1 MTLSQILTP
10 SIEKAVQALFD
21 IAIEKVE
28 FQTTRK
34 EFEGDITMVIFP
46 LLKVVKSNPVEL
58 GNKIGNYLV
67 ENVAEVSRFNVVS
80 GFLNI
85 VISDEYYLNFFN
97 EIKDDAKFGFVTPNP
112 EDKAV
117 MVEYSSPNT
126 NKPLHL
132 GHVRN
137 NLLGYSV
144 AEIIKASGKKVYK
157 TQIINDRGI
166 HICKSML
173 AWQKFGNGQTP
184 ESTGLKG
191 DKLVG
196 NFYVAFDKAYKEEI
210 NRINER
216 RKNRRR
222 SQKTSANHSG
232 STRNAFEMGSWR

>member
-1 MTLSQILTP
+1 MTLPQILTP
-10 SIEKAVQALFD
+10 SIEKAIQALFD
-21 IAIEKVE
+21 VAIDKVE

-34 EFEGDITMVIFP
+34 EFDGDITMVIFP
-46 LLKVVKSNPVEL
+46 LLKVIKSNPVEL

-67 ENVAEVSRFNVVS
+67 ENIEEVSRFNVVS

-85 VISDEYYLNFFN
+85 VISDAYYLTFFN
-97 EIKDDAKFGFVTPNP
+97 GIKDDAKYGFVTPDP
-112 EDKAV
+112 DEKAM

-196 NFYVAFDKAYKEEI
+196 NYYVAFDKAYKEEI
-210 NRINER
+210 AQLM
-216 RKNRRR
+216 RR
-222 SQKTSANHSG
+222 S
-232 STRNAFEMGSWR
+232 